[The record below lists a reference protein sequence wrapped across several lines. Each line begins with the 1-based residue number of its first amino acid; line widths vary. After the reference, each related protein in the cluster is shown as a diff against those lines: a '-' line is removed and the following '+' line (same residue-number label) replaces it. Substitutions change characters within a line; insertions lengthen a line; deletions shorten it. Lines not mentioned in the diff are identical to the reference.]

1 MALPETE
8 ALAIPEV
15 RTKLDAAVQMDRIYR
30 HQRHF
35 YDLTR
40 PCFLFGRDRLL
51 RRLRIGAGE
60 RVLEVGCGTARN
72 LVRLRTL
79 APSAR
84 LYGLDASGQML
95 ETARTTLRR
104 RGLEQGVEL
113 VQGLAE
119 DLCHSRQFGL
129 SERFDAIFFS
139 YSLSM
144 IPSSL
149 AAVDAALRSLKA
161 GRSLYII
168 DFWDQA
174 GLPAFVRAPLTA
186 WFDLFGV
193 RHRAELYAHLTRVA
207 AVTGGRFEREALW
220 GGYTVLA
227 EFRKSPELAPER

>member
-8 ALAIPEV
+8 ALAIPEAGATADP
-15 RTKLDAAVQMDRIYR
+15 RVQMDHIYR

-51 RRLRIGAGE
+51 RRVLLGE
-60 RVLEVGCGTARN
+60 GKRVLEVGCGTARN
-72 LVRLRTL
+72 LARLRSL
-79 APSAR
+79 SPSAK

-95 ETARTTLRR
+95 ETARATLRR
-104 RGLEQGVEL
+104 RGLEHGVEL

-149 AAVDAALRSLKA
+149 AAVDAALRSLKG
-161 GRSLYII
+161 GRSLYIV
-168 DFWDQA
+168 DFGDQV
-174 GLPAFVRAPLTA
+174 GLPALVRAPLTA
-186 WFDLFGV
+186 WFALFGV
-193 RHRAELYAHLTRVA
+193 RHRAELYAHLARVA
-207 AVTGGRFEREALW
+207 AVTGARFEYEVLW

-227 EFRKSPELAPER
+227 EFKKAPDAAPKP